1 MPTMPTSPSMPADA
15 VATRLPTFFIPHGG
29 GPCFFMDWN
38 PPGIWDRMAA
48 FLRGIIGTLP
58 SRPRAI
64 VMVTAHW
71 QEAAF
76 TVSAH
81 PKPGMLFDYYGFP
94 PHTYELSYPASGDP
108 SLAARISALLT
119 DAGLP
124 AQMDA
129 QRGFDH
135 GTFIP
140 LLLMAPQADIPVVQ
154 MSLRHDLDPRAH
166 LAAGRALAPLRDEGV
181 LIVGS
186 GMSFHNMRGYGD
198 PRFGPISDVFDEWL
212 TQAVQSA
219 PAERDAALAAWDQ
232 APQARLCHPAKA
244 EEHLLPLMVA
254 AGAAGH
260 SPGAQVFSDRVMETT
275 LSGFRFGEDAAAA

>member
-1 MPTMPTSPSMPADA
+1 MPSGA

-108 SLAARISALLT
+108 ALAARMSALLT

-140 LLLMAPQADIPVVQ
+140 LLLMASQADIPVVQ
-154 MSLRHDLDPRAH
+154 MSLRQDLDPRAH

-219 PAERDAALAAWDQ
+219 PAERDVVLAAWDQ
-232 APQARLCHPAKA
+232 APQARLCHPPKA